1 MNYSHL
7 TALQNRHLPELC
19 TTELCAIHVLFH
31 WISSNLF
38 PFQGSLSRW
47 NRKKYGEFNQV
58 CVVDVQFAPAPILPG
73 TIFGVCVGKR
83 CCASWTSTILT
94 GSQSS
99 SFLPIPSAPLFLQGK
114 KFDDISDIQ
123 QHVTRLLNNIP
134 KEDFKQIWQVMYCR
148 AQ

>member
-47 NRKKYGEFNQV
+47 NRKKYGEFNQ
-58 CVVDVQFAPAPILPG
+58 
-73 TIFGVCVGKR
+73 GVCGG
-83 CCASWTSTILT
+83 CSICTSPY
-94 GSQSS
+94 
-99 SFLPIPSAPLFLQGK
+99 FA
-114 KFDDISDIQ
+114 
-123 QHVTRLLNNIP
+123 RNNIRCVCWQALSYKLNIHHTHWISVIQFSSYSLSSTLFARKEIWWYFWHPTTCDEAFEQHP
-134 KEDFKQIWQVMYCR
+134 KGR
-148 AQ
+148 L